1 MISVGRIGVEGETI
15 LRNLYQLYIHD
26 MSEWLGFA
34 AQPDG
39 RFAFDTG
46 PLWRS
51 DVTVYLAQ
59 VDGAPAGFGVV
70 QPATPW
76 LPSRDA
82 RDVKDLFIL
91 RRHRRQGVARALARR
106 LWDDRPGVWL
116 VRVLAA
122 NRPAVPF
129 WRRAVQEYNR
139 GAHEELAVTDR
150 GRDWIHLRFDSSA
163 R

>member
-1 MISVGRIGVEGETI
+1 MISVERVGVERETI

-51 DVTVYLAQ
+51 DVAVYLAR
-59 VDGAPAGFGVV
+59 VDGALAGFGVT
-70 QPATPW
+70 QPANPW
-76 LPSRDA
+76 LPSRTG
-82 RDVKDLFIL
+82 RDVKDLFVL
-91 RRHRRQGVARALARR
+91 RRHRRQGVARALACR
-106 LWDDRPGVWL
+106 LWDDRPGAWL
-116 VRVLAA
+116 IRVLAA
-122 NRPAVPF
+122 NQPAVPF
-129 WRRAVQEYNR
+129 WRAAVRVYCQTHQE
-139 GAHEELAVTDR
+139 LPVTDR
-150 GRDWIHLRFDSSA
+150 GRDWIHLMFDSSG